1 MSALR
6 LVHTTH
12 HTTTPLEQPTGCDE
26 FRAREALVQRVFARW
41 VVLHREGRPVQPRL
55 TEQRRQAVVMALG
68 WGFDEAAIEMAIDGC
83 KASWFCQAGNRTG
96 HPLDELTW
104 ILGSAERIERLAN
117 EGAVAREAIEQRQA
131 AVRQGLAAQA
141 TQATNAARERL
152 RALRDELA
160 QRAMRRG
167 G

>member
-1 MSALR
+1 MSAIR

-26 FRAREALVQRVFARW
+26 FLAREALVQRVFARW

-83 KASWFCQAGNRTG
+83 KASWFCQCGNRTG

-117 EGAVAREAIEQRQA
+117 EGAAALDAIEAR
-131 AVRQGLAAQA
+131 RAAQQLA
-141 TQATNAARERL
+141 QALQATGATDGARERL
-152 RALRDELA
+152 RVLRDELA
-160 QRAMRRG
+160 QRALRRG